1 MLERC
6 IRSKA
11 VPSTLLHLCQSTCY
25 GNSLVTNTVT
35 RLSAGLMMIIIP
47 HLSCH
52 HNVQPAMR
60 KQIQCF
66 ENQLIDQ
73 MLLFRLQTAELEIV
87 YNL

>member
-6 IRSKA
+6 ISAKA
-11 VPSTLLHLCQSTCY
+11 VPSTLLHTPPVPGTCY
-25 GNSLVTNTVT
+25 GNGLVTNTVT

-66 ENQLIDQ
+66 ENQLIDP
-73 MLLFRLQTAELEIV
+73 LCC
-87 YNL
+87 Y